1 MPGRRTVCTGSQMG
15 ADMGEGVGADA
26 AGASQGD
33 VLGIDAARVTAWLD
47 ATVAGA
53 SGPYRFTLLAGGHSN
68 LTYRVDTAEG
78 RALVLRRPPRGAI
91 LASAHDMAREHRIL
105 AGVGRTTVPVPRV
118 LGLCEDETV
127 NGAPFYVMDCVD
139 GVVVSEA
146 DITREALPDPATRRA
161 LSESVIDALAELHLV
176 DPDGVGLGDL
186 GRKDAYLDRQLRRW
200 SGQWEQSKTRELP
213 EMDEAHRLLVAAKP
227 QQRYSGIVHGDF
239 RLGNLLSD
247 PVAGKVNA
255 VLDWELCTQGDV
267 LADLGYLLNDWVG
280 PDEATHAGATPPPS
294 SAGGFLSRDELVAR
308 YSARTGFVVGDINYY
323 RAFQA
328 WRLASISE
336 GVLNRYLQGVMGNEE
351 DTDRFRL
358 SVEGLVAK
366 ALDLLAAAR

>member
-1 MPGRRTVCTGSQMG
+1 M
-15 ADMGEGVGADA
+15 
-26 AGASQGD
+26 AGAH
-33 VLGIDAARVTAWLD
+33 
-47 ATVAGA
+47 
-53 SGPYRFTLLAGGHSN
+53 GPYRFTLLAGGHSN

-105 AGVGRTTVPVPRV
+105 AGVGRTAVPVPRV

-146 DITREALPDPATRRA
+146 DITREALPDVATRRA

-176 DPDGVGLGDL
+176 DPDAVGLGDL

-227 QQRYSGIVHGDF
+227 PQRYSGIVHGDF

-247 PVAGKVNA
+247 PVAAKVNA

-280 PDEATHAGATPPPS
+280 PDEPTHAGATPPPT

-308 YSARTGFVVGDINYY
+308 YSARTGFEVGDINYY

-336 GVLNRYLQGVMGNEE
+336 GVLPARELRLTTPSNKPLGSPWRKGFTSVTATPPARTNR
-351 DTDRFRL
+351 
-358 SVEGLVAK
+358 SPGL
-366 ALDLLAAAR
+366 ALDWGVSIGACWQAASPRPSVQASRA